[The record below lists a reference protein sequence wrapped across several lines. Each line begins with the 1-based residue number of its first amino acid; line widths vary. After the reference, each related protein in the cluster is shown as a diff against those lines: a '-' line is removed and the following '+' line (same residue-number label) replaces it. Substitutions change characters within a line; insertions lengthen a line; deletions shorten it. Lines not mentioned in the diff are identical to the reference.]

1 MDTIVQD
8 LRYGVRMMRRSP
20 AVALVAI
27 VSLGL
32 GIGGAAAV
40 FGPPT

>member
-20 AVALVAI
+20 AVPLVAI